1 MKMDRPYVNIGVCQL
16 KQGYDIKD
24 NLYRALAMVDQAKA
38 LEAKVVVLPEI
49 FISPYEP
56 ESIQSAVHFT
66 REALDEMQKAAK
78 KNQIYLIAGSL
89 PYETGMGMPFN
100 RAIVFDPQGARI
112 FQHDKIHLFDC
123 NPPGGPAVKE
133 SQIVKAGNTIGSFD
147 TPWGTASV
155 IVCYDIRF
163 TPLIQLLADRGVSLL
178 FVPATFSLST
188 GRAHWE
194 MLVRM
199 RALELQGFVI
209 GVQPAFNPD
218 LKYVPYGHSMIA
230 GPWGNKLLD
239 AGQGEAVNVV
249 RLDLNEIEKI
259 KSRFSLLSHR
269 RNDLYSIIWRK
280 QE

>member
-1 MKMDRPYVNIGVCQL
+1 MKMDGSYVNIGVCQL
-16 KQGYDIKD
+16 KQGYDIED

-38 LEAKVVVLPEI
+38 SGAEVVVFPEI

-56 ESIQSAVHFT
+56 GPIHSAVHFT
-66 REALDEMQKAAK
+66 LEALDEMQKAAE
-78 KNQIYLIAGSL
+78 KNQVYLIAGSL
-89 PYETGMGMPFN
+89 PYETGKGMPFN

-133 SQIVKAGNTIGSFD
+133 SQIVKAGNTIGAFN

-163 TPLIQLLADRGVSLL
+163 TPLIHLLADKGVGLL

-188 GRAHWE
+188 GRMHWE

-218 LKYVPYGHSMIA
+218 LKYVPYGHSIIA
-230 GPWGNKLLD
+230 GPWGDKLLD
-239 AGQGEAVNVV
+239 AGQDENVNVV
-249 RLDLNEIEKI
+249 RLDLNEIERI
-259 KSRFSLLSHR
+259 KSCFPLLSHR
-269 RNDLYSIIWRK
+269 RSDLYSTIWRE